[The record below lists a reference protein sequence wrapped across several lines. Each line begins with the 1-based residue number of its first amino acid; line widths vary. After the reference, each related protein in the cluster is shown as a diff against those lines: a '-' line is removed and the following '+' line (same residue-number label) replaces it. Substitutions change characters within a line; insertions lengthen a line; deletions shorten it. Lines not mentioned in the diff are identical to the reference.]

1 MLIIYIGGKDNMNK
15 ILIDYIFSV
24 QSLIDRINTTSIEP
38 REREFINKRIQSVEK
53 YEDILL
59 QQEKPD

>member
-1 MLIIYIGGKDNMNK
+1 MNK
-15 ILIDYIFSV
+15 NLIDYIFSV
-24 QSLIDRINTTSIEP
+24 QSLIDRINTTSIDA

>member
-1 MLIIYIGGKDNMNK
+1 MNK
-15 ILIDYIFSV
+15 TLIDYIFSV
-24 QSLIDRINTTSIEP
+24 QSLVDRINTTSVSP